1 MPRGEVNLDP
11 ISTASAGRL
20 RRCGGRIRRHLDR
33 QKRCRIPTRTE
44 AWIAAPEENHV
55 CVQSMPTR
63 HRRDRGTWLQCF
75 SHNTPLE
82 RLRVVP
88 PPPFSSVCQNKCPR
102 KISGH
107 DCPQSR
113 QDSHTDHKSIKVGKA
128 GRLRYLN
135 ENFRSSR
142 WESSTLK
149 TSQSQSEPRLHSRSM
164 RFAVRGLA
172 CDGAPGA
179 SKGAGR
185 RQTQTV

>member
-63 HRRDRGTWLQCF
+63 HRRDRGTWLQCL

-82 RLRVVP
+82 RLRVAP
-88 PPPFSSVCQNKCPR
+88 SFPFSSVCQNNCPR

-107 DCPQSR
+107 DRPQSR
-113 QDSHTDHKSIKVGKA
+113 QDSHAHHKPIKVGRT
-128 GRLRYLN
+128 GRLRTGV
-135 ENFRSSR
+135 FGTTIVFCGSSSPVTALIEDGPQPR
-142 WESSTLK
+142 AKRKQNPGKRTCTLELPV
-149 TSQSQSEPRLHSRSM
+149 SGVFLP
-164 RFAVRGLA
+164 
-172 CDGAPGA
+172 
-179 SKGAGR
+179 
-185 RQTQTV
+185 

>member
-63 HRRDRGTWLQCF
+63 HRRDRGTWLQCL

-82 RLRVVP
+82 RLRVAP
-88 PPPFSSVCQNKCPR
+88 SFPFSSVCQNRCPR

-107 DCPQSR
+107 DRPQSR
-113 QDSHTDHKSIKVGKA
+113 QDSHAHHKPIKVGKT
-128 GRLRYLN
+128 GRLR
-135 ENFRSSR
+135 RKSCATGSSSAMLTASCR
-142 WESSTLK
+142 APDLRLQCPLMA
-149 TSQSQSEPRLHSRSM
+149 TSRH
-164 RFAVRGLA
+164 
-172 CDGAPGA
+172 GAA
-179 SKGAGR
+179 R
-185 RQTQTV
+185 I